1 LNEKKRMS
9 QTNKTAVVIGSGFG
23 GLSLAVRLQAAGV
36 DVTLVE
42 KREKIGGRSYQLK
55 DSGYVF
61 DMGPSLITAPRI
73 IESIFEAAGRRMED
87 YLELM
92 PLDPYYRIYFHDG
105 THLDYVGDSE
115 RMKAQMRQYN
125 PADAER
131 FDAFMDKV
139 RPIYDA
145 VIADRLGS
153 KPFDTIGSMLGFLP
167 RMAKLQAHR
176 TVTSFVNRFF
186 EDFRHRF
193 IYSFHPLFVG
203 GNPFKT
209 PSIYLMIPF
218 LERQGGVWFTRGGMY
233 SVVEALGKVFEELG
247 GRIVTEAEATEIRV
261 EGGRAVGVETV
272 QGYFPADMVIS
283 NGDPGHTY
291 KHLVRSE
298 HRRKWTDRKVDRT
311 EYAMSCFLLY
321 MGTRKQYPQLEH
333 HTLILTERYEGL
345 LKDIFRKKI
354 LPEDFSMYLHV
365 PTRTY
370 PDMAPEG
377 CESMYVLVPVANNRS
392 GIDWSK
398 EAAPFRERILEFLE
412 EWGLEGLRE
421 NMEVLHTFTPDDFES
436 ELNATVGNAFA
447 IEPKFTQTAWFR
459 PHNRSEDVD
468 GLYLVGAG
476 THPGAGVPGVMLSAE
491 ATYGCIASDFGLP
504 DQWDW
509 NEPGRVELSQ
519 LPDAVSSP
527 AASPAAASPDAN
539 APSMEAVSR

>member
-1 LNEKKRMS
+1 MNETK
-9 QTNKTAVVIGSGFG
+9 KTAVVIGSGFG
-23 GLSLAVRLQAAGV
+23 GLSLAVRLQAAGIQ
-36 DVTLVE
+36 VTLVE

-87 YLELM
+87 YLELL
-92 PLDPYYRIYFHDG
+92 PLDPYYRIYFHDD
-105 THLDYVGDSE
+105 THLDYVGDAE
-115 RMKAQMRQYN
+115 HMKEQMRQYN

-167 RMAKLQAHR
+167 RMAKLRAHR
-176 TVTSFVNRFF
+176 TVTSFVNSFF
-186 EDFRHRF
+186 KDFRHRF

-203 GNPFKT
+203 GNPFNT

-272 QGYFPADMVIS
+272 QGYFPADLVVS

-291 KHLVRSE
+291 KHLVRPE
-298 HRRKWTDRKVDRT
+298 HRRKWTDRKADRID
-311 EYAMSCFLLY
+311 YAMSCFLLY
-321 MGTRKQYPQLEH
+321 LGTKKQYPQLKH

-345 LKDIFRKKI
+345 LKDIFKKKI

-365 PTRTY
+365 PTRSD
-370 PDMAPEG
+370 PGMAPEG

-392 GIDWSK
+392 DIDWSK
-398 EAAPFRERILEFLE
+398 EAEPFRDRILEFLE
-412 EWGLEGLRE
+412 AWGMDGLRE
-421 NMEVLHTFTPDDFES
+421 NLEVLHTFTPDDFATQ
-436 ELNATVGNAFA
+436 LNATDGNAFA

-459 PHNRSEDVD
+459 PHNRSEDVK

-491 ATYGCIASDFGLP
+491 ATYGCIADDFDLP

-509 NEPGRVELSQ
+509 DEPGRVELRQAPGTDS
-519 LPDAVSSP
+519 
-527 AASPAAASPDAN
+527 AAMRAAASPDSN
-539 APSMEAVSR
+539 APWIEAVSM